1 MAAFISITHMDARSV
16 RPTVASHPETT
27 GFLVE
32 VLAVRLIL
40 FVANRVISLAHAVIF
55 RVGSGT
61 WTRWWRWAGLRTWG
75 CRGLV
80 VRMVAN
86 GGKLLN

>member
-40 FVANRVISLAHAVIF
+40 FVANRVISLAHAVVF

-61 WTRWWRWAGLRTWG
+61 WTGLRAWG
-75 CRGLV
+75 CRRLV

-86 GGKLLN
+86 GGELLN